1 MAWQQPQ
8 LADPPMGPTDEIRK
22 LQHRLLFA
30 YPGRSDA
37 HNLGVI
43 ESGVFDPATDRALRN
58 MQEYLAA
65 TEDGKY
71 NSKPGVLTY
80 DCKTRLGVVL
90 AAPKAPAKRFVQQGV
105 GFSTDAF
112 LMGDPTHSYV
122 DARTEGSTELLRLA
136 LPMVGVPKIWIG
148 YSMGDD
154 VVNTALLQWPE
165 DRRDEI
171 KLIIGFGGPSRRP
184 GPTLLGNDPGGQG
197 ISGVFGPDWAAS
209 RTYQFTHK
217 GDMYPNAVG
226 LLPWLYQILTRM
238 EISLDFAAYLFN
250 LFISTVGKQLLG
262 LLASALPGAGTLSTL
277 AALVTTGP
285 TNQVGG
291 QILDVMKLFALLP
304 QIIQTIAAALKFVQ
318 TNAHFH
324 YHDQPQPF
332 WRGLTAVDCAAQI
345 IAEKVP
351 NATVFTVPGTVSW
364 WNDGP
369 PAWTAWKLP

>member
-1 MAWQQPQ
+1 MVWQQPQ
-8 LADPPMGPTDEIRK
+8 LADPLMGPTDEIRK

-30 YPGRSDA
+30 YATNSRA
-37 HNLGVI
+37 HEAGVI
-43 ESGVFDPATDRALRN
+43 ESGVFDVATDQALRA
-58 MQEYLAA
+58 MQTWLAGH
-65 TEDGKY
+65 EDPKY
-71 NSKPGVLTY
+71 NSEPGVLTY

-90 AAPKAPAKRFVQQGV
+90 VAPKAKEKRFVQQGV

-122 DARTEGSTELLRLA
+122 DARAEGSAELLRLA
-136 LPMVGVPKIWIG
+136 LPMVGVPKVWMG

-171 KLIIGFGGPSRRP
+171 KLIIGFGGPSRRG

-197 ISGVFGPDWAAS
+197 IAGVFGPDWATGI
-209 RTYQFTHK
+209 TYQFTHE
-217 GDMYPNAVG
+217 GDMYANAVG

-250 LFISTVGKQLLG
+250 LFMSTVGRQLLG
-262 LLASALPGAGTLSTL
+262 LLASSLPGAGALS
-277 AALVTTGP
+277 AVANLVTTGP

-304 QIIQTIAAALKFVQ
+304 QIIQTIAAALKFVS

-324 YHDQPQPF
+324 YHDQPEPF

-345 IAEKVP
+345 ITEKVP

>member
-1 MAWQQPQ
+1 MTWQQPQ
-8 LADPPMGPTDEIRK
+8 LTVPPMGPTDEIRK
-22 LQHRLLFA
+22 LQRRLLFA
-30 YPGRSDA
+30 YATNSRA
-37 HNLGVI
+37 HDEGVI
-43 ESGVFDPATDRALRN
+43 ESGVFDRATDRALRN
-58 MQEYLAA
+58 IQAWLGEH
-65 TEDGKY
+65 EDPKY

-80 DCKTRLGVVL
+80 DCKVRLGVVIV
-90 AAPKAPAKRFVQQGV
+90 APKSSTKRFVQQGV

-122 DARTEGSTELLRLA
+122 DARTEGAAELLRLA
-136 LPMVGVPKIWIG
+136 LPMVGVPKIWMG

-171 KLIIGFGGPSRRP
+171 ELIIGFGGPSRRP

-209 RTYQFTHK
+209 RTYQFTHE

-250 LFISTVGKQLLG
+250 LFMSTVGRQLLG
-262 LLASALPGAGTLSTL
+262 LLASSLPGAGALS
-277 AALVTTGP
+277 AVANLVTTGP

-291 QILDVMKLFALLP
+291 QILDVMKLFTLLP
-304 QIIQTIAAALKFVQ
+304 QIIQTIAAALKFVS

-324 YHDQPQPF
+324 YHDQPETF

-345 IAEKVP
+345 ITEKVSD
-351 NATVFTVPGTVSW
+351 ATVFTVPGTVSW

>member
-8 LADPPMGPTDEIRK
+8 LADPLMGPTDEIRK

-43 ESGVFDPATDRALRN
+43 ESGIFDAATDRALRN
-58 MQEYLAA
+58 VQEYLAA
-65 TEDGKY
+65 TEDPKY
-71 NSKPGVLTY
+71 DSQPGVLTY
-80 DCKTRLGVVL
+80 DCKVRLGVTIV
-90 AAPKAPAKRFVQQGV
+90 APKSDKKRFIQQGV

-122 DARTEGSTELLRLA
+122 DARTEGAAELLRLA
-136 LPMVGVPKIWIG
+136 LPMVGVPKVWIG

-171 KLIIGFGGPSRRP
+171 KLIVGFGGPSRRG
-184 GPTLLGNDPGGQG
+184 GPTLLGNDPGGTG
-197 ISGVFGPDWAAS
+197 ISGVYGPDWAVD
-209 RTYQFTHK
+209 RTYQFTHE
-217 GDMYPNAVG
+217 GDMYANAVG

-238 EISLDFAAYLFN
+238 EVSLEFAAYLFN
-250 LFISTVGKQLLG
+250 LFASTVGKQLLG
-262 LLASALPGAGTLSTL
+262 AVASTLPGAGALSGVL
-277 AALVTTGP
+277 GLVTPGP
-285 TNQVGG
+285 VAQTSGP
-291 QILDVMKLFALLP
+291 ILDVMKLFALLP
-304 QIIQTIAAALKFVQ
+304 QIIQTIAAALKFVE
-318 TNAHFH
+318 TNAHYR
-324 YHDQPQPF
+324 YHDQPESF

-345 IAEKVP
+345 ITENVP
-351 NATVFTVPGTVSW
+351 AATVFTVPGTVSW

>member
-217 GDMYPNAVG
+217 ATCTPTPSACCRGC
-226 LLPWLYQILTRM
+226 TR
-238 EISLDFAAYLFN
+238 S
-250 LFISTVGKQLLG
+250 S
-262 LLASALPGAGTLSTL
+262 
-277 AALVTTGP
+277 
-285 TNQVGG
+285 
-291 QILDVMKLFALLP
+291 
-304 QIIQTIAAALKFVQ
+304 
-318 TNAHFH
+318 
-324 YHDQPQPF
+324 
-332 WRGLTAVDCAAQI
+332 
-345 IAEKVP
+345 
-351 NATVFTVPGTVSW
+351 
-364 WNDGP
+364 
-369 PAWTAWKLP
+369 PAWKSRSTSRPTCSTCSSPPSGNSYSDCWPRRFRAPARCRRSPPWSPQVRQTKSAARYSM

>member
-1 MAWQQPQ
+1 MTWQQPQ
-8 LADPPMGPTDEIRK
+8 LADPLMGPTDEIRK
-22 LQHRLLFA
+22 LQRRLLFA
-30 YPGRSDA
+30 YATNSRA
-37 HNLGVI
+37 HEAGVI
-43 ESGVFDPATDRALRN
+43 ESGIFDVATDQALRA
-58 MQEYLAA
+58 MQTWLAEH
-65 TEDGKY
+65 EDPKY
-71 NSKPGVLTY
+71 NREPGVLTY

-90 AAPKAPAKRFVQQGV
+90 VAPKAKDKRFVQQGV

-122 DARTEGSTELLRLA
+122 DARAEGSAELLRLA
-136 LPMVGVPKIWIG
+136 LPMVGVPKVWMG

-154 VVNTALLQWPE
+154 VVNTALLQWPQ

-171 KLIIGFGGPSRRP
+171 KLIIGFGGPSRRG
-184 GPTLLGNDPGGQG
+184 GPTLLGNDPGGIG
-197 ISGVFGPDWAAS
+197 IAGVFGPDWAAGI
-209 RTYQFTHK
+209 TYQFTHE
-217 GDMYPNAVG
+217 GDMYANAVG

-262 LLASALPGAGTLSTL
+262 LLASALPGAGALS
-277 AALVTTGP
+277 AVANLVTTGP

-304 QIIQTIAAALKFVQ
+304 QIIQTIAAALKFVS

-324 YHDQPQPF
+324 YHDQPETF

-345 IAEKVP
+345 ITEKVP
-351 NATVFTVPGTVSW
+351 NATVFTVPGTVSF

>member
-1 MAWQQPQ
+1 MTWQQPQ
-8 LADPPMGPTDEIRK
+8 LADPLMGPTDEIRK

-30 YPGRSDA
+30 YATNSRA
-37 HNLGVI
+37 HEAGVI
-43 ESGVFDPATDRALRN
+43 ESGIFDVATDQALRA
-58 MQEYLAA
+58 MQTWLAEH
-65 TEDGKY
+65 EDPKY
-71 NSKPGVLTY
+71 NDKPGVLTY

-90 AAPKAPAKRFVQQGV
+90 VAPKAKEKRFVQQGV

-122 DARTEGSTELLRLA
+122 DARAEGSAELLRLA
-136 LPMVGVPKIWIG
+136 LPMVGVPKVWMG

-154 VVNTALLQWPE
+154 VVNTALLQWPQ

-171 KLIIGFGGPSRRP
+171 KLIIGFGGPSRRG
-184 GPTLLGNDPGGQG
+184 GPTLLGNDPGGIG
-197 ISGVFGPDWAAS
+197 IAGVFGPDWAAGI
-209 RTYQFTHK
+209 TYQFTHE
-217 GDMYPNAVG
+217 GDMYANAVG

-250 LFISTVGKQLLG
+250 LFMSTVGRQLLG
-262 LLASALPGAGTLSTL
+262 LLASSLPGAGALS
-277 AALVTTGP
+277 AVANLVTTGP

-304 QIIQTIAAALKFVQ
+304 QIIQTIAAALKFVS

-324 YHDQPQPF
+324 YHDQPEPF

-345 IAEKVP
+345 ITEKVP

>member
-8 LADPPMGPTDEIRK
+8 LADPLMGPTDEIRK

-30 YPGRSDA
+30 YATNSRA
-37 HNLGVI
+37 HEAGVI
-43 ESGVFDPATDRALRN
+43 ESGIFDVATDRALRN

-65 TEDGKY
+65 TEDAKF
-71 NSKPGVLTY
+71 NDKPGVLTY

-90 AAPKAPAKRFVQQGV
+90 VAPKAKEKRFVQQGV

-122 DARTEGSTELLRLA
+122 DARAEGSAELLRLA
-136 LPMVGVPKIWIG
+136 LPMVGVPKVWMG

-154 VVNTALLQWPE
+154 VVNTALLQWPQ

-171 KLIIGFGGPSRRP
+171 KLIIGFGGPSRRG

-197 ISGVFGPDWAAS
+197 IAGVFGPDWAT
-209 RTYQFTHK
+209 RITYQFTHE
-217 GDMYPNAVG
+217 GDMYANAVG

-250 LFISTVGKQLLG
+250 LFMSTVGRQLLG
-262 LLASALPGAGTLSTL
+262 LLASSLPGAGALS
-277 AALVTTGP
+277 AVANLVTTGP
-285 TNQVGG
+285 TGQVGG

-304 QIIQTIAAALKFVQ
+304 QIIQTIAAALKFVS

-324 YHDQPQPF
+324 YHDQPEPF

-345 IAEKVP
+345 ITEKVP
-351 NATVFTVPGTVSW
+351 DATVFTVPGTVDH
-364 WNDGP
+364 WNSGP

>member
-1 MAWQQPQ
+1 MTWQQPQ
-8 LADPPMGPTDEIRK
+8 LADPLMGPTDEIRK
-22 LQHRLLFA
+22 LQRRLLFA
-30 YPGRSDA
+30 YATNSRA
-37 HNLGVI
+37 HDEGVI
-43 ESGVFDPATDRALRN
+43 ESGVFDRATDRALRN
-58 MQEYLAA
+58 IQSWLAEH
-65 TEDGKY
+65 EDPKY

-80 DCKTRLGVVL
+80 DCKVRLGVVIV
-90 AAPKAPAKRFVQQGV
+90 APKASTKRFVQQGV

-122 DARTEGSTELLRLA
+122 DARTEGAAELLRLA
-136 LPMVGVPKIWIG
+136 LPMVGVPKIWMG

-154 VVNTALLQWPE
+154 VVNTALLRWPE

-171 KLIIGFGGPSRRP
+171 ELIIGFGGPSRRP

-209 RTYQFTHK
+209 RTYQFTHD

-250 LFISTVGKQLLG
+250 LFISTVGRQLLG
-262 LLASALPGAGTLSTL
+262 LLASALPGAGALSTV
-277 AALVTTGP
+277 ASLVTTGP
-285 TNQVGG
+285 TDQVGG
-291 QILDVMKLFALLP
+291 QILDVMRLFALLP

-324 YHDQPQPF
+324 YHDQTEPF

-345 IAEKVP
+345 ITEKVDT
-351 NATVFTVPGTVSW
+351 ATVFTVPGTVSW